1 MHKTAAWPLALLYSA
16 LIVYA
21 SLYPF
26 AEWRNQGVHLGAFLL
41 APISPY
47 WTGFDVAINVLGYGP
62 LGALLT
68 LALVRSGRPRHA
80 LLLAMLWGVL
90 LSLSMETLQNYLPS
104 RVPSK
109 EDWVLNIAGTW
120 LGTLGALALERW
132 GLLDRWSRIRARWF
146 VPQARG
152 GLVLMATWPLALLF
166 PAAVPFGLGQ
176 VLGRLEDGLAQQ
188 LVDTPFLG
196 WLPLHHAP
204 LLPLSPGS
212 EVACVFLGILIPCLL
227 SFCIARG
234 SLHRVSLALLIVVVG
249 VLVTALSSAL
259 SWGPVHAWAWLGLPA
274 QVGLTAGTLI
284 AVLLAWAPWRFSG
297 ALLLLALGL
306 YVSLLN
312 QAPESP
318 YFAQTL
324 QTWEQGR
331 FIRFHGLAQ
340 WLGWLWPYA
349 CLLYVLTQIG
359 RKDAHLTN

>member
-1 MHKTAAWPLALLYSA
+1 MHKTTAWPLALLYSS

-26 AEWRNQGVHLGAFLL
+26 AEWRDQGVLPWAYLL
-41 APISPY
+41 APVSPY
-47 WTGFDVAINVLGYGP
+47 WTGFDVAINVAGYAP

-68 LALVRSGRPRHA
+68 LAAVRSGRPRRA
-80 LLLAMLWGVL
+80 VVLATLCGVV
-90 LSLSMETLQNYLPS
+90 LSLTMETLQNYLPV

-109 EDWVLNIAGTW
+109 VDWALNIAGTW
-120 LGTLGALALERW
+120 LGAVAALALERL
-132 GLLDRWSRIRARWF
+132 GAIDHWSRIRGRWF
-146 VPQARG
+146 VSQARG
-152 GLVLMATWPLALLF
+152 GLLLMATWPLALLF

-176 VLGRLEDGLAQQ
+176 VLDRLEGALVLELA
-188 LVDTPFLG
+188 DTPFLR

-204 LLPLSPGS
+204 QQSLSPGS
-212 EVACVFLGILIPCLL
+212 ELVCVFLGILIPCLL

-234 SLHRVSLALLIVVVG
+234 SLRRTMLAVLTVG
-249 VLVTALSSAL
+249 VGVATTALSSAL
-259 SWGPVHAWAWLGLPA
+259 SWGPQHAWAWLSLPA
-274 QVGLTAGTLI
+274 QLGLVAGVVMAL
-284 AVLLAWAPWRFSG
+284 VLAWAPWRFSG

-306 YVSLLN
+306 YLSLLN

-324 QTWEQGR
+324 QAWEQGR

-349 CLLYVLTQIG
+349 TLAYVLTQIG
-359 RKDAHLTN
+359 RRDNKD